1 MKFCDSFF
9 LLGIVFI
16 IFFSFNQI
24 VIGQQSVS
32 LQKVAGS
39 SGAIHTL
46 HHLEDRLYVGAGAQ
60 ILTLNVTDP
69 SSPALDPLRA

>member
-1 MKFCDSFF
+1 MKFCDSVF

-16 IFFSFNQI
+16 IFYSFNQI

-69 SSPALDPLRA
+69 S